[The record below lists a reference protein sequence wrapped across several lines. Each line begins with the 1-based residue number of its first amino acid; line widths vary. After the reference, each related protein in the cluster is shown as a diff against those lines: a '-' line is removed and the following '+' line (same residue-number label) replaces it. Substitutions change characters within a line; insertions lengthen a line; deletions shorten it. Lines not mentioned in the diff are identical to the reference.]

1 MRFVVRHMLYGEFFV
16 AILFLKAGMI
26 PFHKPKGVSV
36 LQGDFFIT
44 QWVFLGMRWLYE
56 TLTGESIFLTILLS
70 TVLIRCLTIFGD
82 IKSRKSSAK
91 MQAIQPQLNKLQKKY
106 QNDPQKLSV
115 EQRKLMRDN
124 NVNML
129 GGCLPLLITMP
140 IFFIFI
146 AAFRQWGSEMMV
158 KSLLTLEKDPE
169 AGVEMFRKFHF
180 LWVNN
185 MWQPD
190 NGFSPVIQPLETFF
204 KNNPTL
210 FKLLYFKE
218 NPEALSRMVEL
229 GFFVKNTD
237 GSFALAQVTESLTQL
252 YDSIFLPAE
261 NLYAGH
267 NNGWFILPI
276 LAGATMYLSSWI
288 MTRQQPKND
297 DNHAAAGTGK
307 VMQYMFPLMSVWFC
321 LTYNASFAL
330 YWTISSVVSIVTTFF
345 INKAMQKEIEEL
357 SHMEVVS

>member
-1 MRFVVRHMLYGEFFV
+1 
-16 AILFLKAGMI
+16 
-26 PFHKPKGVSV
+26 
-36 LQGDFFIT
+36 
-44 QWVFLGMRWLYE
+44 
-56 TLTGESIFLTILLS
+56 
-70 TVLIRCLTIFGD
+70 
-82 IKSRKSSAK
+82 
-91 MQAIQPQLNKLQKKY
+91 
-106 QNDPQKLSV
+106 
-115 EQRKLMRDN
+115 MRDN
-124 NVNML
+124 NVSMM

-158 KSLLTLEKDPE
+158 KSLLTLEQDPE
-169 AGVEMFRKFHF
+169 AGVEMFKKFHF

-190 NGFSPVIQPLETFF
+190 NGFSPVVQPLATFF

-210 FKLLYFKE
+210 YRLLYFKE
-218 NPEALSRMVEL
+218 NPEALSKMVDL
-229 GFFVKNTD
+229 GFFVRNAD
-237 GSFALAQVTESLTQL
+237 GSIALAEVTDALTNL
-252 YDSIFLPAE
+252 YDSIFRPAE
-261 NLYAGH
+261 ELYAGH

-276 LAGATMYLSSWI
+276 LAGATMFFSSWI
-288 MTRQQPKND
+288 MTRNQPKNEE
-297 DNHAAAGTGK
+297 NQAASGTGK
-307 VMQYMFPLMSVWFC
+307 IMQYMFPLMSVWFC